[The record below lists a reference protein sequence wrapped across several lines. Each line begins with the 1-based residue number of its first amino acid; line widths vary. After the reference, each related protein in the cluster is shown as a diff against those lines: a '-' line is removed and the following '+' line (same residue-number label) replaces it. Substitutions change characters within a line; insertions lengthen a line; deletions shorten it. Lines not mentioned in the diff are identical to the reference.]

1 MKTALIVD
9 DSAMIR
15 RFARGILED
24 LGFAC
29 REAGDGAQALAA
41 CAQATPDVVLLD
53 WEMPVLDGL
62 GFVTELRAS
71 PDGNR
76 PKVLFCT
83 SHNDMAHIQCA
94 LEAGSD
100 EYVMKP
106 FDREILE
113 LKLRDIG
120 LLQ

>member
-1 MKTALIVD
+1 MTTALIVD
-9 DSAMIR
+9 DSAVIR
-15 RFARGILED
+15 RFARGILQE

-29 REAGDGAQALAA
+29 QEAADGAQALAA
-41 CAQATPDVVLLD
+41 CAAAMPDVVLLD

-62 GFVTELRAS
+62 GFVTELRAM
-71 PDGNR
+71 PDGDR

-83 SHNDMAHIQCA
+83 SHNDMAHIQRA

-106 FDREILE
+106 FDREIIE
-113 LKLRDIG
+113 LKLGDLG
-120 LLQ
+120 LLH